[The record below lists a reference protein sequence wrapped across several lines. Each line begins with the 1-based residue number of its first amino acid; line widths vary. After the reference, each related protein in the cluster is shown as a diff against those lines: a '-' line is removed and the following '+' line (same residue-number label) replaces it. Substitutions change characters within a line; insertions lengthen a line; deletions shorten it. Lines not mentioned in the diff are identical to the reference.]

1 MVNGRYEV
9 ILHLLHPVQRI
20 TITITWLPFAV
31 IFARCCGNHRHE
43 GTKLSSNFCGDS
55 NNLYFS
61 HGSRTVQTHIR
72 TIKLITL
79 PIVHAV
85 TIILTSMPGTISLIP
100 TIDEICLFSFLYSF
114 FVGNI
119 LIKSSS
125 VWSAGDPQ
133 FASYPFAPDPPAKRA
148 RRKVAERH

>member
-1 MVNGRYEV
+1 M
-9 ILHLLHPVQRI
+9 HLLHPVQRI

-31 IFARCCGNHRHE
+31 IFGRCCGNHKHN
-43 GTKLSSNFCGDS
+43 GIKLSSNFCGDS

-61 HGSRTVQTHIR
+61 HGSRTVQTYIK
-72 TIKLITL
+72 TTKLITL
-79 PIVHAV
+79 RIVHAV
-85 TIILTSMPGTISLIP
+85 TIILTSMSEANLSMPGTISLIP